1 MIFGTMIQ
9 GVRFLEWAYHRL
21 NPPQLI
27 NGTYYQSH
35 PELLYVFWLI
45 PDIGA
50 FIFAIGLFL
59 HAKNQR
65 GLQRRVDELELIL
78 ADMHSR
84 ER

>member
-1 MIFGTMIQ
+1 MQ
-9 GVRFLEWAYHRL
+9 GVNFLDWAYHKL

-27 NGTYYQSH
+27 NGTYYRSH
-35 PELLYVFWLI
+35 PEFIYVLMLI
-45 PDIGA
+45 PVIGA
-50 FIFAIGLFL
+50 LIFAIGLFL

-78 ADMHSR
+78 ADLHSR